1 MTTETE
7 ARAASV
13 IATRGGDALA
23 FSHTLDALRAAGI
36 ELVDTTRGEFGVRW
50 VDVNVRAVPP
60 DADTII
66 RTITTTINGVSTSR
80 THWLDGLRGPP
91 T

>member
-7 ARAASV
+7 ARASSI
-13 IATRGGDALA
+13 IATSGVDPLA
-23 FSHTLDALRAAGI
+23 FSRALDLLRAAGI
-36 ELVDTTRGEFGVRW
+36 QLIDTQRGEFKVKW
-50 VDVNVRAVPP
+50 IDVQDRAVPP

-66 RTITTTINGVSTSR
+66 RTITTTVEGVSTST
-80 THWLDGLRGPP
+80 THWLEGIQPPP

>member
-7 ARAASV
+7 ARAA
-13 IATRGGDALA
+13 
-23 FSHTLDALRAAGI
+23 GI
-36 ELVDTTRGEFGVRW
+36 ELVDTERGDIRVRW
-50 VDVNVRAVPP
+50 VDVNVCPVPP

-80 THWLDGLRGPP
+80 THWLEGLRGPGS
-91 T
+91 

>member
-7 ARAASV
+7 ARASSV
-13 IATRGGDALA
+13 VATGGVDPLA
-23 FSHTLDALRAAGI
+23 FSRALDLLRAAGI
-36 ELVDTTRGEFGVRW
+36 QLIDTERGEFKVKWIDVRE
-50 VDVNVRAVPP
+50 RAVPP

-66 RTITTTINGVSTSR
+66 RTITKTVGDVSTST
-80 THWLDGLRGPP
+80 THWLEGIQAPP

>member
-13 IATRGGDALA
+13 VAARGGDALA
-23 FSHTLDALRAAGI
+23 FSQALDALRAAGI
-36 ELVDTTRGEFGVRW
+36 QLVDTERGDFAVRW
-50 VDVNVRAVPP
+50 IDVNVRAVPP

-66 RTITTTINGVSTSR
+66 RTVTTTINGVSTSK
-80 THWLDGLRGPP
+80 THWLEGIKAPP
-91 T
+91 G